1 MKRSGDGYQVTFHGE
16 FRETHGKLLAGG
28 ARVAAVFGPDRPP
41 DAESVEFM
49 AFGHPII
56 EAIVA
61 RVIEEGFD
69 GTTGTRRI
77 RADKQLAPVS
87 GWLFTYQFTV
97 PGVRTT
103 EHLVPVLV
111 SDAGRVDVQAGRR
124 IMERG
129 ASFDREEQE
138 IDKSRIPAN
147 LDNAARLANDFA
159 NTKQQKLQR
168 DAERQADD
176 RVDQEVA
183 GISARFDYRERV
195 ARHRVAATRATLHR
209 LRTSD
214 DDTTRRILPV
224 WEANLQRDQELPAKL
239 AAERH
244 RRIAGV
250 EKFRHPQVRVGLAVS
265 RQNRGG
271 AARIELARSTS
282 SRVRS
287 ITVTRSACCEQHVP
301 AEPSCAGVQDANR
314 GTGRELEPC
323 GTCWL
328 IAGYLMFAYL
338 ARTRRPNLACAGTV
352 RRTHRGRLA
361 CGFRSRLVSTSSR
374 MIRVPA

>member
-1 MKRSGDGYQVTFHGE
+1 
-16 FRETHGKLLAGG
+16 
-28 ARVAAVFGPDRPP
+28 
-41 DAESVEFM
+41 M

-111 SDAGRVDVQAGRR
+111 SDAGRVDAEAGRR

-138 IDKSRIPAN
+138 IDKSEIPAN

-168 DAERQADD
+168 GR
-176 RVDQEVA
+176 
-183 GISARFDYRERV
+183 
-195 ARHRVAATRATLHR
+195 RA
-209 LRTSD
+209 
-214 DDTTRRILPV
+214 
-224 WEANLQRDQELPAKL
+224 
-239 AAERH
+239 
-244 RRIAGV
+244 
-250 EKFRHPQVRVGLAVS
+250 
-265 RQNRGG
+265 
-271 AARIELARSTS
+271 S
-282 SRVRS
+282 SR
-287 ITVTRSACCEQHVP
+287 
-301 AEPSCAGVQDANR
+301 
-314 GTGRELEPC
+314 
-323 GTCWL
+323 
-328 IAGYLMFAYL
+328 
-338 ARTRRPNLACAGTV
+338 
-352 RRTHRGRLA
+352 
-361 CGFRSRLVSTSSR
+361 
-374 MIRVPA
+374 